1 MSFHP
6 DLSGQQFPTSVLFVH
21 LRMLPEVAHEL
32 LEGVHSPGQR
42 HDYVDDDAVCAH
54 AVTLHLHQGPKRPEE
69 DELSEVLW
77 AVAFEHQ
84 LIDGPSGPLCAS
96 QT

>member
-1 MSFHP
+1 
-6 DLSGQQFPTSVLFVH
+6 
-21 LRMLPEVAHEL
+21 MLPEVDHEL

-42 HDYVDDDAVCAH
+42 HDYVDDDAVC
-54 AVTLHLHQGPKRPEE
+54 VYTITLHLHQRPKRPEE

-77 AVAFEHQ
+77 AVAFERQ
-84 LIDGPSGPLCAS
+84 LVDRPSGPLSAS